1 MKLLSQIKIEDYF
14 DSPFGKASGG
24 KTIGDLIS
32 LILKG
37 SFVVA
42 GLIILFLFIFAG
54 VSMIIGAGQNDPEKA
69 KKGQQAITSALIGF
83 VIIFVAYWVVRLIEV
98 ITGIPFI
105 TNPGF

>member
-1 MKLLSQIKIEDYF
+1 MRQLAQSSLETYF
-14 DSPFGKASGG
+14 DSPFGKTGG

-32 LILKG
+32 LGLKI

-42 GLIILFLFIFAG
+42 GLILLFFI
-54 VSMIIGAGQNDPEKA
+54 IIGGISIIAGAGGNDPEKA
-69 KKGQQAITSALIGF
+69 KKGQQAVTSALIGF
-83 VIIFVAYWVVRLIEV
+83 VIIFVAYWIVRLIEV